1 VPTSVVVPR
10 CWHWHDTKGL
20 QSCCVV
26 PLYTMGTAGLAAA
39 PHEGGGR
46 RGVVDRGGEGR
57 RRNIEAEGLGVALT
71 TTVVKVARM
80 DLRKCRRGRGG
91 ARRGSEAAPS
101 W

>member
-1 VPTSVVVPR
+1 
-10 CWHWHDTKGL
+10 
-20 QSCCVV
+20 
-26 PLYTMGTAGLAAA
+26 MGTAGLAAA

-57 RRNIEAEGLGVALT
+57 RRNIEAEGPGVALT
-71 TTVVKVARM
+71 TAVVKVARM

-101 W
+101 WWGGGG